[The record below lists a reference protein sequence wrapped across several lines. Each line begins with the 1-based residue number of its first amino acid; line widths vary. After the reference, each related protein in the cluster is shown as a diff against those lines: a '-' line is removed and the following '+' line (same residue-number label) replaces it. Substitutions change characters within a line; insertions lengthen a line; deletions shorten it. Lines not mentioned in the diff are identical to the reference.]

1 VTRASR
7 DQRLRRA
14 PRRAQ
19 ARPGETPRLRPGPK
33 GLPRNQV
40 AEIQR
45 TRILTAAI
53 DTVQEAGHTQ
63 ISVAQIIARA
73 RVSRKTFY
81 DVFADREDCILA
93 AFDHILGHARL
104 LAREAY
110 SSQVG
115 WQESLRAALARL
127 LLFIKEEPGYAR
139 LCIVGTLSAGERI
152 LQRRVEILDE
162 LARLIDEGRRHAKAR
177 SEPTQVTAEGVV
189 GGILAVLHAR
199 LLDDDGASVTE
210 LLGPLM
216 SMIVLPYLGSGA
228 ARRELARPPL
238 EILRRESS
246 SPPPSAGDP
255 LAGLNIRLTYRTVR
269 VLGVVAARPGA
280 SNREVADGAGV
291 IDQGQISKLL
301 ARLDGLELVENRGA
315 GQESGAA
322 NAWHLTAKGAQVER
336 ATRL

>member
-1 VTRASR
+1 MTRASR
-7 DQRLRRA
+7 DQRLRRTTN
-14 PRRAQ
+14 RAQ
-19 ARPGETPRLRPGPK
+19 ARPDEAARLRPGPH

-45 TRILTAAI
+45 TRLLTAAI
-53 DTVQEAGHTQ
+53 DTVQEVGHAQ

-93 AFDHILGHARL
+93 AFEHILSHARL

-110 SSQVG
+110 SSQTG

-152 LQRRVEILDE
+152 LQRRAEVLNE
-162 LARLIDEGRRHAKAR
+162 LAVLIDEGRRHAKVT
-177 SEPTQVTAEGVV
+177 SEPTQVTAEGVI

-199 LLDDDGASVTE
+199 LLDDDGASVVE

-216 SMIVLPYLGSGA
+216 SMIVLPYLGPGA

-246 SPPPSAGDP
+246 PPAPAGDP
-255 LAGLNIRLTYRTVR
+255 LSGLNIRLTYRTVR
-269 VLGVVAARPGA
+269 VLGVIGVRPGA
-280 SNREVADGAGV
+280 SNRRVADGAGV

-301 ARLDGLELVENRGA
+301 TRLEGLELVENRGA
-315 GQESGAA
+315 GQENGAA
-322 NAWHLTAKGAQVER
+322 NAWHLTPRGAQVER